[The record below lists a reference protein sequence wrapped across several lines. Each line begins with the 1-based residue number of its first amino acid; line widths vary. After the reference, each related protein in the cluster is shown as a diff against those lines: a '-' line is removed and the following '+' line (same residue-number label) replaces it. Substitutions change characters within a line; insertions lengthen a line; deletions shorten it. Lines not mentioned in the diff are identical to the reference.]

1 MLNSQVTLLIKLI
14 ENDEV
19 AVSSLLTTASKM
31 KLNASS
37 EIKDSGSYVVIG
49 FDGLNQIAQL
59 RKQGLIGA
67 VNYNREISMLYLD
80 KTPLVV
86 EDIMLLADGAIQDNV
101 YLAPTTVTAFAAL
114 TGVYVKIREHEM
126 YEREHSRGSQ
136 RRREEVPGF
145 MDFNSG
151 RNSHHQ
157 RIHREQ
163 RQRNSFSRGGG
174 IATIT
179 QPRTPGQSN
188 NPLSRIVEEMRLKDF
203 GFEFTRLGADTVLV
217 ACNGDVFH
225 EVVQDNPD
233 LLTFDF
239 HPSHHIAEGDLV
251 KLTEFIQ
258 EAATRF
264 WSAPR
269 KVTIDLDDKLIKVK
283 HMPLTERTM
292 APVTIDDVAETAEE
306 VIEAI
311 PEKEVVE
318 KHESA
323 SQPEEVK
330 GFELIKDHLYFAGK
344 KVKVTDLGNN
354 AYRLHCAVELKNI
367 HRKTDALLDL
377 LNVTSESNSNI
388 IHDSAKPNDI
398 ILELGKGRFNSTAKK
413 LLVGMI
419 KS

>member
-1 MLNSQVTLLIKLI
+1 MSNNQVNLVINLSPEDDITLPLLVNAASELKLN
-14 ENDEV
+14 
-19 AVSSLLTTASKM
+19 VSSEHSTEGTH
-31 KLNASS
+31 
-37 EIKDSGSYVVIG
+37 VVIG
-49 FDGLNQIAQL
+49 FNNINDLAVL
-59 RKQGLIGA
+59 RNTGNLA
-67 VNYNREISMLYLD
+67 VVRYHNSMFMMVLGESHI
-80 KTPLVV
+80 VAEHV
-86 EDIMLLADGAIQDNV
+86 ALLAGGMLQDMV
-101 YLAPTTVTAFAAL
+101 LLAPTTLTAFRPL
-114 TGVYVKIREHEM
+114 VELYQSIRERES
-126 YEREHSRGSQ
+126 YEREVNRHVS
-136 RRREEVPGF
+136 RRREDVPGF

-188 NPLSRIVEEMRLKDF
+188 NPLSRIVEEMRQKDF

-217 ACNGDVFH
+217 ACSGEVFH

-292 APVTIDDVAETAEE
+292 APVSIDDVAETAEE
-306 VIEAI
+306 VIEAT
-311 PEKEVVE
+311 PVEEVVE

-354 AYRLHCAVELKNI
+354 TYRLHCAVELKNI

>member
-1 MLNSQVTLLIKLI
+1 MSNNQVNLVIGLSPEDNITLPLLVNAASELKLN
-14 ENDEV
+14 
-19 AVSSLLTTASKM
+19 VSSEHSTEGTH
-31 KLNASS
+31 
-37 EIKDSGSYVVIG
+37 VVIG
-49 FDGLNQIAQL
+49 FNNINDLAVL
-59 RKQGLIGA
+59 RNTGNLA
-67 VNYNREISMLYLD
+67 VVRYHKSMFMMVLGESHI
-80 KTPLVV
+80 VAEHV
-86 EDIMLLADGAIQDNV
+86 ALLAGGMLQDMV
-101 YLAPTTVTAFAAL
+101 LLAPTTLTAFRPL
-114 TGVYVKIREHEM
+114 VELYQSIGERES
-126 YEREHSRGSQ
+126 YEREVNRHVS
-136 RRREEVPGF
+136 RRREDVPGF

-174 IATIT
+174 IAATT

-188 NPLSRIVEEMRLKDF
+188 NHLSRIVEEMKQRGF
-203 GFEFTRLGADTVLV
+203 AFEFTRLGVDTVLV
-217 ACNGDVFH
+217 TCNGEVFN

-239 HPSHHIAEGDLV
+239 NPSHHIAEGDLV

-283 HMPLTERTM
+283 YMPLTERTM

-306 VIEAI
+306 VIEAT
-311 PEKEVVE
+311 PVKEVVE

-354 AYRLHCAVELKNI
+354 TYRLHCAVSLENL
-367 HRKTDALLDL
+367 HSKTDDIKKII
-377 LNVTSESNSNI
+377 NVTNKNNAQVSWSN
-388 IHDSAKPNDI
+388 ATPNDLVI
-398 ILELGKGRFNSTAKK
+398 ELGKGRFNSTAKK

-419 KS
+419 ES